1 MKEQTIGKINKM
13 GKAGYII
20 TVILRVFV
28 VLGLIAAIAAAV
40 AVSVLPKD
48 AIRISVTGKA
58 DVDVDLASLLGKDR
72 AVSVLKEQ
80 DLSEQ
85 METYGQGG
93 ELQLEGVSYAIDQID
108 AEGSHIIMSGTGEM
122 YDFNLKKTVGP
133 LVVALLYLVMTFI
146 TLFFI
151 GALFKALKK
160 CQSPFEEDVIKKMK
174 MLAYSLIPWVVFSSI
189 SDTAANG
196 FFNNRIN
203 FSLSVNLDMVFIVL
217 LILALAY
224 IFQYGA
230 VLQQE
235 SDETL

>member
-1 MKEQTIGKINKM
+1 MKEQTISKINKM

-58 DVDVDLASLLGKDR
+58 DVDVDLASLRGKDR

-133 LVVALLYLVMTFI
+133 LVAALLYLVMTFI

-196 FFNNRIN
+196 LFNNRIN

>member
-1 MKEQTIGKINKM
+1 MKEQTISKINKM

-80 DLSEQ
+80 DMSEQ

-133 LVVALLYLVMTFI
+133 LVAALLYLVMTFI

-196 FFNNRIN
+196 LFNNRIN

>member
-1 MKEQTIGKINKM
+1 MKEQTISKINKM

-133 LVVALLYLVMTFI
+133 LVAALLYLVMTFI

-160 CQSPFEEDVIKKMK
+160 CQSPFEENVIKKMK

-196 FFNNRIN
+196 LFNNRIN

>member
-1 MKEQTIGKINKM
+1 MKEQTISKINKM

-133 LVVALLYLVMTFI
+133 LVAALLYLVMTFI

-196 FFNNRIN
+196 LFNNRIN